1 MGPAITLG
9 WVVLGAGA
17 GMYGCLNP
25 PESETVGA
33 FRADDG
39 VRMPF
44 DSPMNC
50 GLSSQLAADDFG
62 VLETA
67 CFSGALSGTISGGIG
82 ILSEPL
88 SPITIAGLIMEG
100 LGCSFASIRGGGI
113 PVS

>member
-33 FRADDG
+33 FRVDDG
-39 VRMPF
+39 VRLPF

-50 GLSSQLAADDFG
+50 GLSSQLAADDIG

-67 CFSGALSGTISGGIG
+67 SFSAALSGRIRGGIG
-82 ILSEPL
+82 ILLEPL
-88 SPITIAGLIMEG
+88 TPTTIIGNIMDG
-100 LGCSFASIRGGGI
+100 
-113 PVS
+113 

>member
-88 SPITIAGLIMEG
+88 SQTTDVGLIMVG
-100 LGCSFASIRGGGI
+100 LCWCFCSVRVGRIA
-113 PVS
+113 V

>member
-1 MGPAITLG
+1 
-9 WVVLGAGA
+9 
-17 GMYGCLNP
+17 MYGCLNP

-50 GLSSQLAADDFG
+50 GLSSQLAADVFG

-88 SPITIAGLIMEG
+88 SANKIVGLIMVV
-100 LGCSFASIRGGGI
+100 LGCSFASIAGVRM
-113 PVS
+113 PVL

>member
-39 VRMPF
+39 VRTPF

-50 GLSSQLAADDFG
+50 GLSSQLAAGDLG

-67 CFSGALSGTISGGIG
+67 CFSGALSGSSSGGID

-88 SPITIAGLIMEG
+88 SAITIAGLFVEV
-100 LGCSFASIRGGGI
+100 LGC
-113 PVS
+113 

>member
-17 GMYGCLNP
+17 GMYGCL
-25 PESETVGA
+25 TVGA

-50 GLSSQLAADDFG
+50 GLSSHLAADDFG

-100 LGCSFASIRGGGI
+100 LGCVVASIRGGGI